1 MKKIILICG
10 LLASS
15 FSFGADWVFVTETS
29 DADED
34 YYVDKSYYKYNSKT
48 GVSEVWY
55 KQSRFEGLQEYIA
68 SKTLKAYDCIGKRER
83 TLAQVTY
90 TYNGYSNQTITSP
103 TPYSVVCPETIGES
117 LWEAACKTKG
127 NGLYLPHKPN
137 FISEKRMKLI
147 GLKD

>member
-1 MKKIILICG
+1 MKRLILICG

-68 SKTLKAYDCIGKRER
+68 SKTLKACNALIFGYLRIREKVNPPLASLGCHQACSYMLKIHLKGKI
-83 TLAQVTY
+83 L
-90 TYNGYSNQTITSP
+90 
-103 TPYSVVCPETIGES
+103 
-117 LWEAACKTKG
+117 
-127 NGLYLPHKPN
+127 
-137 FISEKRMKLI
+137 
-147 GLKD
+147 